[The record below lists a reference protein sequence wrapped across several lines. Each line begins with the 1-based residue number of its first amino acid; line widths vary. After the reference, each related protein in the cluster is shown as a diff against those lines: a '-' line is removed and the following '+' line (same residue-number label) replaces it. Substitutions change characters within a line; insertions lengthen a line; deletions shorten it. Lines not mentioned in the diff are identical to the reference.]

1 MYSFLK
7 NINIF
12 FYESLCSIHTYKV
25 KTFVNNLLLIC
36 CELKKMPA
44 FLTSSKIKRGKK
56 ICGFSDRDACEQVN

>member
-44 FLTSSKIKRGKK
+44 FFNILQNKTGKENLR
-56 ICGFSDRDACEQVN
+56 I